1 MKKLS
6 EMTLEELWHLFPIS
20 LVSHREEWK
29 EYYKEMEEHL
39 KNILSDYKYNI
50 YHIGST
56 AIKGIWAKNIVDILI
71 ETDEDL
77 GEIAK
82 RLSENNFIIMSETK
96 DRISLNYGYT
106 EKGFAE
112 KVYHIHLR
120 HTGDCDEIY
129 FRDYLNNNPQVAK
142 EYEKLKLDL
151 WKKYEFDRDAYTEA
165 KGEFIKKYT
174 EIGKIYRRNNNGF

>member
-1 MKKLS
+1 MI
-6 EMTLEELWHLFPIS
+6 LEELWHLFPIS

-29 EYYKEMEEHL
+29 EYYKEMEEYL
-39 KNILSDYKYNI
+39 RSILPDCKYNI

-56 AIKGIWAKNIVDILI
+56 AVKDIWAKNIVDVLI

-77 GEIAK
+77 EEIAK
-82 RLSENNFIIMSETK
+82 RLSENDCIIMSK
-96 DRISLNYGYT
+96 SQNRISLNMGYT
-106 EKGFAE
+106 EQGFAE

-129 FRDYLNNNPQVAK
+129 FKDYLNNNPQTAK

-165 KGEFIKKYT
+165 KGDFIKKWT
-174 EIGKIYRRNNNGF
+174 EKGKEKYNG